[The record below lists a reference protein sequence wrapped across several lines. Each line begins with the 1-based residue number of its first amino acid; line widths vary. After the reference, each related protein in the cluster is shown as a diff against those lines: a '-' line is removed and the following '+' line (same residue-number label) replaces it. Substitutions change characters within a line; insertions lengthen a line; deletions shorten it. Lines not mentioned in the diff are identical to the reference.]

1 VASCL
6 EARIQGH
13 GTNKAFG
20 QTVHERDDSLM
31 RNNDILTCSY
41 AKGNSGSFPFG
52 IVANVVWNIRAGFEG
67 GVNFF
72 SPQAIISGG
81 CDHRAVP
88 GDLLRLD
95 QPALFRIGNDV
106 TDHRSPKIVP
116 G

>member
-1 VASCL
+1 M
-6 EARIQGH
+6 
-13 GTNKAFG
+13 T
-20 QTVHERDDSLM
+20 SLM
-31 RNNDILTCSY
+31 MNGPTPLLTF
-41 AKGNSGSFPFG
+41 ALGNLSIFPIR
-52 IVANVVWNIRAGFEG
+52 IVANMVGKIRAGFEG

-81 CDHRAVP
+81 CNHRAVP

-116 G
+116 GQRRDRVGYAVRLGQTDLQDQVQRSR

>member
-1 VASCL
+1 
-6 EARIQGH
+6 
-13 GTNKAFG
+13 
-20 QTVHERDDSLM
+20 M

-41 AKGNSGSFPFG
+41 AKGNSGTFPFG

-95 QPALFRIGNDV
+95 QPALFGIANDV
-106 TDHRSPKIVP
+106 ADYRSPKIVP
-116 G
+116 GQRLDYLGCAVRPGYTVLQDQVQRSGR